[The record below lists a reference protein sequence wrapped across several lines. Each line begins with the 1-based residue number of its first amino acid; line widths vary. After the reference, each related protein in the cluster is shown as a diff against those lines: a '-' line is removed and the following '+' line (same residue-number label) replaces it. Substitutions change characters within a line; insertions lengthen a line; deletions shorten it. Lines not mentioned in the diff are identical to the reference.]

1 MSKLYLTNKIPA
13 NYDRQVWSQIL
24 RDIETLNNQQVDG
37 YLFPVS
43 AKTANYTV
51 TVNDAFIP
59 VDATSGAVTITLKP
73 AAQAKG
79 KRLTVKKTDS
89 SSNTVTV
96 DANGSETIDDA
107 LTQIISY
114 QYDSICLMSDGSEWW
129 IV

>member
-43 AKTANYTV
+43 SKTANYTA

-79 KRLTVKKTDS
+79 KRITVKKTDS

-114 QYDSICLMSDGSEWW
+114 QYDSICMMSDGSEWW

>member
-43 AKTANYTV
+43 SKTANYTV